1 MDTHDI
7 FSFPL
12 NKAQIASL
20 TTKGTGTISGMSLK
34 KSKHK
39 KTKSISGPEI
49 FDIEKEETEQQT
61 HRRTRSSR
69 APTTTSIGSINLQQ
83 VKQSLYPPASSSVTL
98 NPNST
103 SNSVSDSLYSAT
115 NKSEDNSLAYSSNTI
130 DLNVLNDDGCP
141 VEKKTNNSA
150 ENEWIIQALCEIEN
164 GFQVILDRVKQN
176 SNSCKDAI
184 TFLKKRAIIEE
195 EYGKAILKLCQT
207 TLENSGKDKI
217 ESKQGTYNESWN
229 QFLELHEKIGNN
241 RIKFAESIGNVTENL
256 FTLLKNTER
265 SRKQLKEAGLKY
277 QKTVSDSEALLEK
290 AKIKYE
296 TSSEAWEEAI
306 LEKERHFV
314 EHFGNQNLQQMSGFN
329 TITKKKVSL
338 FSKNNVNPTKLQK
351 VEDEARNK
359 AAQANEAFKQQLV
372 STNATRREFF
382 GKNLPRILRSLKEA
396 NDECDNSLQYNLEKY
411 SYSYENA
418 LMSDA
423 TTISPLNEAQGLR
436 KIIQKIDNANDF
448 VEYIRKPLIKGT
460 KFEKNDITFNE
471 YKMQPETYA
480 IIHPK
485 TIFGI
490 NLAEQLNRDN
500 LEIPEILVKCA
511 NYIEKYGLNTVG
523 IYRLS
528 GSNSAIQKL
537 RTLFDRD
544 ADQVIL
550 TDENVQD
557 TLNNVTGVLKL
568 YFREL
573 PNSLFTQELYSEFIE
588 ASKTEDERKRLVEIH
603 ELVNRL
609 PDPNYLTLRYL
620 IAHLD
625 RVQANQKVNKMGISN
640 LSIIWGPTLF
650 GGCNM
655 SKSDGSEA
663 DQFIDM
669 KYQCKVVEVILSNC
683 YAIFDP
689 DS

>member
-1 MDTHDI
+1 MDTQDML
-7 FSFPL
+7 SLPL
-12 NKAQIASL
+12 NNAQIAL
-20 TTKGTGTISGMSLK
+20 ITTKGTGTISGMSSK

-39 KTKSISGPEI
+39 KTKSVSGPEI
-49 FDIEKEETEQQT
+49 FNIPNDDSKPT

-69 APTTTSIGSINLQQ
+69 APTSTSIGSINLQQ
-83 VKQSLYPPASSSVTL
+83 IKQSLNQPDSSSTTL
-98 NPNST
+98 NQSSK
-103 SNSVSDSLYSAT
+103 SNSLSESLYNT
-115 NKSEDNSLAYSSNTI
+115 NNKLEDNTHSSNTI
-130 DLNVLNDDGCP
+130 DLNVLNNENSFA
-141 VEKKTNNSA
+141 EKNTINSA

-164 GFQVILDRVKQN
+164 GFQIILDRVKQN

-184 TFLKKRAIIEE
+184 AFLKKRAIIEE
-195 EYGKAILKLCQT
+195 EYGKAMLKLCQGAM
-207 TLENSGKDKI
+207 ENNGKEKI
-217 ESKQGTYNESWN
+217 ETKQGTYNESWN
-229 QFLELHEKIGNN
+229 QFIELHEKIGNN
-241 RIKFAESIGNVTENL
+241 RIKFAEAIGNVTDNL

-265 SRKQLKEAGLKY
+265 SRKQLKEAGLKH
-277 QKTVSDSEALLEK
+277 QKAVTDSETLLEK
-290 AKIKYE
+290 AKVKYE

-306 LEKERHFV
+306 LEKEKHFV
-314 EHFGNQNLQQMSGFN
+314 EHYGNQNMQQMSGYN

-338 FSKNNVNPTKLQK
+338 FSKNNTNPTKLQK
-351 VEDEARNK
+351 VEDDARNK
-359 AAQANEAFKQQLV
+359 AAQANEAFKQQLI
-372 STNATRREFF
+372 STNTTRREFF
-382 GKNLPRILRSLKEA
+382 RKNLPKILRSLKET
-396 NDECDNSLQYNLEKY
+396 NDECDNTLQYNLGKY
-411 SYSYENA
+411 SLAYENA

-436 KIIQKIDNANDF
+436 KIVQKIDNSNDF
-448 VEYIRKPLIKGT
+448 IDYIRKPLYKGT
-460 KFEKNDITFNE
+460 KFEKNDIPFNE

-485 TIFGI
+485 SIFGI
-490 NLAEQLNRDN
+490 KLAEQLNRDN
-500 LEIPEILVKCA
+500 LEIPEILTKCA
-511 NYIEKYGLNTVG
+511 NYIERYGINYVG

-528 GSNSAIQKL
+528 GSNSSVQKL

-544 ADQVIL
+544 ASQVTL

-557 TLNNVTGVLKL
+557 TLINVTGVLKL

-573 PNSLFTQELYSEFIE
+573 PDSLFTQELYSEFIE
-588 ASKTEDERKRLVEIH
+588 ASKIEDERRRLVEIH

-625 RVQANQKVNKMGISN
+625 RIQANQKVNKMGISN

-650 GGCNM
+650 GGCNT
-655 SKSDGSEA
+655 SKSDGPENE
-663 DQFIDM
+663 QYIDM

>member
-1 MDTHDI
+1 MDTQDL
-7 FSFPL
+7 PL
-12 NKAQIASL
+12 NNAAIASL
-20 TTKGTGTISGMSLK
+20 MTTKGTGTISGMSVK

-49 FDIEKEETEQQT
+49 FDIPNDESNEPHESK
-61 HRRTRSSR
+61 HRRSRSSRSSR
-69 APTTTSIGSINLQQ
+69 APTSTSIGSISQIKQNIYPTVNQ
-83 VKQSLYPPASSSVTL
+83 VSSSTTL
-98 NPNST
+98 NQSSAAT
-103 SNSVSDSLYSAT
+103 SVEDNLHSA
-115 NKSEDNSLAYSSNTI
+115 KSEGII
-130 DLNVLNDDGCP
+130 DLNILNDLSPD
-141 VEKKTNNSA
+141 KTNSQSA

-176 SNSCKDAI
+176 TNSCKDAI
-184 TFLKKRAIIEE
+184 GFLKKRAIIEE
-195 EYGKAILKLCQT
+195 EYGKAMLKLCQT
-207 TLENSGKDKI
+207 TLENTGKEKI
-217 ESKQGTYNESWN
+217 DNKQGTYNDCWN

-241 RIKFAESIGNVTENL
+241 RLKFAESIGTVTDNL

-265 SRKQLKEAGLKY
+265 SRKQLKEAGLKH
-277 QKTVSDSEALLEK
+277 QKAVSDSESLLEK

-296 TSSEAWEEAI
+296 TCSEAWEEAI
-306 LEKERHFV
+306 LEKERQFV
-314 EHFGNQNLQQMSGFN
+314 EHYGNATLASQGNG
-329 TITKKKVSL
+329 TVKKKSL
-338 FSKNNVNPTKLQK
+338 FGKNTVNPTKLQK
-351 VEDEARNK
+351 IEDDARNK
-359 AAQANEAFKQQLV
+359 AAQANESFKSQLI
-372 STNATRREFF
+372 STNTIRREFF
-382 GKNLPRILRSLKEA
+382 RNNLPRILKSLKEA
-396 NDECDNSLQYNLEKY
+396 NDECDNTLQYNLGKY
-411 SYSYENA
+411 SLDYENA

-436 KIIQKIDNANDF
+436 KIIQSIDNTGDF
-448 VEYIRKPLIKGT
+448 IEYVRKPLYKGT
-460 KFEKNDITFNE
+460 KFEKNDIPFSE

-485 TIFGI
+485 SIFGV
-490 NLAEQLNRDN
+490 NLAEQLARDN
-500 LEIPEILVKCA
+500 TEVPEILTKCA
-511 NYIEKYGLNTVG
+511 YFIERYGLNTVG
-523 IYRLS
+523 VYRLS

-537 RTLFDRD
+537 RTQFDRD
-544 ADQVIL
+544 ASQVVL
-550 TDENVQD
+550 QEDSNVQD

-573 PNSLFTQELYSEFIE
+573 PDSLFTQELYNEFIE
-588 ASKTEDERKRLVEIH
+588 ASKTDDDRKRLVEIH

-625 RVQANQKVNKMGISN
+625 RVSANQKVNKMGISN

-650 GGCNM
+650 GSCNTA
-655 SKSDGSEA
+655 KSDGSEA

>member
-1 MDTHDI
+1 METQDLL
-7 FSFPL
+7 SLPL
-12 NKAQIASL
+12 NNAALASL
-20 TTKGTGTISGMSLK
+20 MTTKGTGTISGMSLK

-49 FDIEKEETEQQT
+49 FDIPKEENNTDSD
-61 HRRTRSSR
+61 HRRSKSSR
-69 APTTTSIGSINLQQ
+69 VTNSNSIGSISFQQ
-83 VKQSLYPPASSSVTL
+83 AKQNLYPSTNQISSSSTL
-98 NPNST
+98 NQGTST
-103 SNSVSDSLYSAT
+103 SNSVSDGLY
-115 NKSEDNSLAYSSNTI
+115 NKADNSEYSISPI
-130 DLNVLNDDGCP
+130 DLNALNSDTMP
-141 VEKKTNNSA
+141 NEKNPNQSA
-150 ENEWIIQALCEIEN
+150 ENEWIIQALCENEN

-176 SNSCKDAI
+176 LNSCKDAI

-195 EYGKAILKLCQT
+195 EYGKAMLKLCQI
-207 TLENSGKDKI
+207 TLENTGKDKI
-217 ESKQGTYNESWN
+217 ENKQGTYNESWN

-241 RIKFAESIGNVTENL
+241 RLKFAESIGNVTDNL

-265 SRKQLKEAGLKY
+265 SRKQLKEAGLKH
-277 QKTVSDSEALLEK
+277 QKAVIDSETLLEK

-306 LEKERHFV
+306 LEKERHYV
-314 EHFGNQNLQQMSGFN
+314 EHYGNQNMPGQVSGFN
-329 TITKKKVSL
+329 TISKKKVSL
-338 FSKNNVNPTKLQK
+338 FGKNNANPNKLLK
-351 VEDEARNK
+351 IEDDARNK
-359 AAQANEAFKQQLV
+359 AAQANEAFKLQLV
-372 STNATRREFF
+372 STNSIRREFF
-382 GKNLPRILRSLKEA
+382 RKNLPRILKSLKEA
-396 NDECDNSLQYNLEKY
+396 NDECDNSLQYNLGKY
-411 SYSYENA
+411 SHDYENA

-436 KIIQKIDNANDF
+436 KIIQKIDNSSDF
-448 VEYIRKPLIKGT
+448 IEYVRKPLYKGT
-460 KFEKNDITFNE
+460 KFEKDDIPFSE

-485 TIFGI
+485 SIFGVD
-490 NLAEQLNRDN
+490 LAEQLNRDN
-500 LEIPEILVKCA
+500 QEIPEILTKCA
-511 NYIEKYGLNTVG
+511 SYIERYGLNTVG
-523 IYRLS
+523 VYRLS

-544 ADQVIL
+544 ASQVVLIE
-550 TDENVQD
+550 DSNVQD

-588 ASKTEDERKRLVEIH
+588 ASKTDDDRKRLVEIH

-625 RVQANQKVNKMGISN
+625 RIQSNQKVNKMGISN

-650 GGCNM
+650 CGCNM
-655 SKSDGSEA
+655 SNTDPE
-663 DQFIDM
+663 QFIDM
-669 KYQCKVVEVILSNC
+669 KYQCKVIEVILSNC